1 LCHGNKKSTK
11 ENPSVILSGQ
21 LAIEEVQK
29 QAIDKLVL

>member
-1 LCHGNKKSTK
+1 MATKSRRKKTA
-11 ENPSVILSGQ
+11 SVILSGQ